1 MTPVLLNDGLPLTVV
16 TDGGWIGEGPWAR
29 WLASAVVPDESSAR
43 AERGRELA
51 RAGAV
56 SDVAVASGSISA
68 RVAGSGGGSYAV
80 SLDAAPIPER
90 IWAEAVR
97 AARGRSILEA
107 GVEGTAQSVHLA
119 HLLETEQR
127 VPLVPPTR
135 GIRSSCTCPDRER
148 SSVCKHIAAVAFTV
162 ADAIDRDPALLL
174 RWRGC
179 APVEPP
185 ASRSGD
191 PWLAGP
197 LPAARSPRALPPGI
211 VVKRLGRSGIRV
223 GGRDLADALEPA
235 YRAFAATAKRD
246 SAPRRV
252 IIETWSSDSAS

>member
-1 MTPVLLNDGLPLTVV
+1 MTEVRLNDGLPLTVV
-16 TDGGWIGEGPWAR
+16 TGGARIGEGPWSR

-56 SDVAVASGSISA
+56 SDVAVGPGSISA
-68 RVAGSGGGSYAV
+68 RVAGSSGGSYAV
-80 SLDAAPIPER
+80 SLEAAPIPGR
-90 IWAEAVR
+90 TWAEAVR
-97 AARGRSILEA
+97 AARGRSILEP
-107 GVEGTAQSVHLA
+107 GVEGAAQSVHLA

-127 VPLVPPTR
+127 EPLVPPT
-135 GIRSSCTCPDRER
+135 GSIRSSCTCPDRER
-148 SSVCKHIAAVAFTV
+148 SSVCKHVAAVAFTM

-197 LPAARSPRALPPGI
+197 LPAPRSPRALPPGI

-223 GGRDLADALEPA
+223 GGRDLADVLEPA
-235 YRAFAATAKRD
+235 YRAFGATARRGPE
-246 SAPRRV
+246 PRPV
-252 IIETWSSDSAS
+252 IIEKWSSDSAS